1 MDPSEIKAA
10 RAAVIARERIE
21 ETQHRAFED
30 GQSAF
35 LVGTPLAS
43 CRLRSPAKRN
53 AWERGWR
60 DAERIQLEQDALK
73 NLSKSQKEA
82 ILSALGKIKDHLK

>member
-10 RAAVIARERIE
+10 RAAVLARERIE
-21 ETQHRAFED
+21 ETHHRAFED

-35 LVGTPLAS
+35 LVGIPLDS
-43 CRLRSPAKRN
+43 CRFRSPAKRN

-60 DAERIQLEQDALK
+60 DAERIQLEQKALK
-73 NLSKSQKEA
+73 TLSNSQKEE
-82 ILSALGKIKDHLK
+82 ILSALQKIKDQLK